1 MLEVYLGHGVELWFL
16 SAYGWVRGQRDPRGR
31 VPRLRRPLD
40 ADGCRGGVL
49 LDGQRGAAA
58 QEQK

>member
-1 MLEVYLGHGVELWFL
+1 MELWFL
-16 SAYGWVRGQRDPRGR
+16 GADGGVRGQRDARGR

-40 ADGCRGGVL
+40 ADGCGGRVL

-58 QEQK
+58 EQEQNSSREPSAD

>member
-1 MLEVYLGHGVELWFL
+1 MELRFLGADGR
-16 SAYGWVRGQRDPRGR
+16 VRGQRDARGR

-40 ADGCRGGVL
+40 ADGCRRGVL

-58 QEQK
+58 EQQKQSSTQPSGD